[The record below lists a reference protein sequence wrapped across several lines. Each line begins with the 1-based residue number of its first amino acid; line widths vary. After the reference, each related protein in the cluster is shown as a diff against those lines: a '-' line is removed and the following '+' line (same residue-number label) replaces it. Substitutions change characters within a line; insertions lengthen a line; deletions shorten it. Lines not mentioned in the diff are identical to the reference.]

1 MKIYK
6 LILVPLLV
14 TFFLISCGNDEL
26 VLPPKY
32 VSKGTFDS
40 GVLVLNQGNVAQNA
54 TLSFISFDLNTIK
67 NNILSGIS
75 SNPNIGLNATD
86 AVINGDF
93 IYVVSSSDNKIEI
106 INRYSMAKVGTIT
119 LGFLNPR
126 YIAISNGKA
135 FVTNLGNLS
144 ISTDDFVAV
153 IDLSTNL
160 VINSIPVEEGPGRI
174 IANNSKLYV
183 AQTGYI
189 NVGNKVTVIDA
200 SNNAVATIIVGNKPN
215 TMQFDNGNLWVLC
228 EGDTNPANETTG
240 ILIKINPNTNTFTDQ
255 YQFPTRLTIPTD
267 PTSQIIYQHP
277 SNLYISGTDVVYT
290 KESGVYKMSLIPVV
304 TPPSITAAVVFPT
317 APRFN
322 LSIST
327 ITSFVT
333 KNSYF
338 YICGYNSNTTS
349 GTVGVYSN
357 GLIAD
362 AGVFGTFIKSHNVG
376 FVPNGFY
383 FNQ

>member
-6 LILVPLLV
+6 LIIV
-14 TFFLISCGNDEL
+14 TLFSTIFLFSCGNDEL
-26 VLPPKY
+26 AVPVKY
-32 VSKGTFDS
+32 VPKGTFDS
-40 GVLVLNQGNVAQNA
+40 GVLVLNQGNAIQNA
-54 TLSFISFDLNTIK
+54 SLSFISFDLNTIK

-75 SNPNIGLNATD
+75 SSPNIGLNATD

-119 LGFLNPR
+119 LGLLNPR

-144 ISTDDFVAV
+144 ISTDDFVSV
-153 IDLSTNL
+153 IDLNTNL
-160 VINSIPVEEGPGRI
+160 VTNSIPVEEGPGRI

-228 EGDTNPANETTG
+228 EGDTNPATETTG
-240 ILIKINPNTNTFTDQ
+240 ILIKINPNTNTFTEQ
-255 YQFPTRLTIPTD
+255 YQFPTRLTNPTD

-322 LSIST
+322 LPFST

-338 YICGYNSNTTS
+338 YICGYNSNTTN

-357 GLIAD
+357 GLITD

>member
-6 LILVPLLV
+6 LILVPLLA
-14 TFFLISCGNDEL
+14 TIFLFSCGNDEL

-32 VSKGTFDS
+32 VPKGTFDS
-40 GVLVLNQGNVAQNA
+40 GVLVLNQGNATQNA
-54 TLSFISFDLNTIK
+54 SLSFISFDLNTIK

-86 AVINGDF
+86 AIISGDF

-119 LGFLNPR
+119 LGLLNPR

-160 VINSIPVEEGPGRI
+160 VINSIPVDEGPGRI
-174 IANNSKLYV
+174 IANNGKLYV
-183 AQTGYI
+183 AQTGFI
-189 NVGNKVTVIDA
+189 NVGNKVSVIDA
-200 SNNAVATIIVGNKPN
+200 SNNAVATIVVGNKPN

-228 EGDTNPANETTG
+228 EGDSNTATETTG
-240 ILIKINPNTNTFTDQ
+240 ILIKINPNTNTFTEQ
-255 YQFPTRLTIPTD
+255 YQFPTSLTIPTD

-290 KESGVYKMSLIPVV
+290 KESGVFKMSLIPVV

-322 LSIST
+322 LPFST

-338 YICGYNSNTTS
+338 YISGYNSNTTS

>member
-6 LILVPLLV
+6 LILVPLLA
-14 TFFLISCGNDEL
+14 TIFLFSCGNDEL

-32 VSKGTFDS
+32 VPKGTFDS
-40 GVLVLNQGNVAQNA
+40 GVLVLNQGNATQNA
-54 TLSFISFDLNTIK
+54 SLSFISFDLNTIK

-86 AVINGDF
+86 AIISGDF

-119 LGFLNPR
+119 LGLLNPR

-160 VINSIPVEEGPGRI
+160 VINSIPVDEGPGRI
-174 IANNSKLYV
+174 IANNGKLYV
-183 AQTGYI
+183 AQTGFI
-189 NVGNKVTVIDA
+189 NVGNKVSVIDA
-200 SNNAVATIIVGNKPN
+200 SNNAVATIVVGNKPN

-228 EGDTNPANETTG
+228 EGDSNTATETTG
-240 ILIKINPNTNTFTDQ
+240 ILIKINPNTNTFTEQ
-255 YQFPTRLTIPTD
+255 YQFPTSLTIPTD

-290 KESGVYKMSLIPVV
+290 KESGVFKMSLIPVV

-322 LSIST
+322 LPFST